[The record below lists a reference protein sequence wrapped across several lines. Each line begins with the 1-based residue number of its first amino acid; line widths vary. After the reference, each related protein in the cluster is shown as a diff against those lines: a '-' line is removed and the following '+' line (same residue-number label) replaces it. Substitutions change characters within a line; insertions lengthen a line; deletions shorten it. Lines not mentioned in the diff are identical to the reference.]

1 MSRDISTE
9 KYPYNDIGERI
20 RRIRGSLTQ
29 QGFADI
35 LNVKHPQYNRY
46 EKGRVK
52 PSHNVLEKIA
62 GYGNVTIDW
71 ILFGSER
78 GAIGD
83 EGTLLS
89 KEPGVP
95 ESQAHISEDEMAII
109 KSLRALS
116 GGDAIS
122 VLILIIKKLKAGTEI
137 SKSYTEPIIEK
148 LQEIINAGEIKTGGD
163 IQDILWREISSGR
176 RSSFTVKEIKSLL
189 DKAGK
194 KT

>member
-1 MSRDISTE
+1 MSRNIATE
-9 KYPYNDIGERI
+9 KYPYSDIGERI

-29 QGFADI
+29 QAFADI

-62 GYGNVTIDW
+62 GYGNVSIDW

-83 EGTLLS
+83 ERILLS
-89 KEPGVP
+89 KELGIP
-95 ESQAHISEDEMAII
+95 ESQAHISDDEMAII

-116 GGDAIS
+116 RGDAIS
-122 VLILIIKKLKAGTEI
+122 VLNLIIKKLKAGSEI
-137 SKSYTEPIIEK
+137 SKSYTEPIVEK
-148 LQEIINAGEIKTGGD
+148 LKEMVNAGEIKTGGD
-163 IQDILWREISSGR
+163 IQDILWQEISSGR
-176 RSSFTVKEIKSLL
+176 RSSFTVKEIKALL
-189 DKAGK
+189 DKTGK